1 MMNGGAR
8 RPAEPEGR
16 AASPH
21 AAAKRE
27 NQFERNAEMTK
38 KKLMMMVVAV
48 AAYPP
53 PRSERRRHIT
63 RTE

>member
-27 NQFERNAEMTK
+27 K
-38 KKLMMMVVAV
+38 
-48 AAYPP
+48 P
-53 PRSERRRHIT
+53 I
-63 RTE
+63 